1 MKVYTYCSYK
11 SSPVGFQI
19 GVFAYD
25 KEKNENSYIPDTD
38 KSLMNP
44 FIISAFEDDRIDYV
58 CYGKIPQEEA
68 YLILLKKMKSESEDG
83 IWKQLN
89 LAFLF
94 DASEYEQFLKMLVY
108 LEVPQKYETN
118 QSERKAHQ
126 NSMCRKLE
134 NLITLNPKD
143 TETGISVP
151 VSEMNEFMKQ
161 VDFHSPKQ
169 VKEHEKM
176 YLIRFNEPEPL
187 KEQPF
192 FKFQKL
198 YSDEI
203 TVKSKNAGMY
213 VIKKKTPL
221 LTEKNLILAL
231 NLLEILLLILILIKL
246 YLT

>member
-58 CYGKIPQEEA
+58 CYGKIPQEES

-94 DASEYEQFLKMLVY
+94 GASEYEQFLKMLTY
-108 LEVPQKYETN
+108 LEVSQKYKTN

-143 TETGISVP
+143 TETGISIP
-151 VSEMNEFMKQ
+151 VSEMNAFMKN
-161 VDFHSPKQ
+161 VDFCSPKQ
-169 VKEHEKM
+169 VEEPEKM

-203 TVKSKNAGMY
+203 IVKSENSGIY
-213 VIKKKTPL
+213 VIKKKNPLMTYQNSMLVLNICELIL
-221 LTEKNLILAL
+221 LTV
-231 NLLEILLLILILIKL
+231 ILLKL
-246 YLT
+246 LLG